1 MAEPWSDPARVQRL
15 RDLWAEGISSTEIG
29 RLLGVTKSAVV
40 GKVGRLGLPLR
51 AKPRTVS
58 ARIAG
63 DSRGAWADAFYS
75 QDRLALARRLAAERR
90 RPEHV
95 LALLNA
101 LPGKPI
107 ASVGS
112 LLHGLA
118 RRGIKL
124 HGSAPRTER
133 RNPAGARKRAASG
146 EGATMGAKPIGN
158 PPPRATAAGGGQGS
172 HETHLGVAPAG
183 STQAASAARGGG
195 QRDRETQPARAPSPT
210 HPSRTCEFPLWPDRG
225 RVPRPP
231 LFCGRPVRMKLSP
244 RGDMVPCSYCPEHAK
259 ICFTTISIQAA
270 A

>member
-15 RDLWAEGISSTEIG
+15 RDLWAEGVSSTEIG
-29 RLLGVTKSAVV
+29 RLLGATKNAVV

-51 AKPRTVS
+51 RKPRTVS
-58 ARIAG
+58 ARPAG
-63 DSRGAWADAFYS
+63 DSRGAWANAFYS
-75 QDRLALARRLAAERR
+75 KERLALARQLAAERR
-90 RPEHV
+90 RPVHV

-118 RRGIKL
+118 RRGIRL

-133 RNPAGARKRAASG
+133 RNPAGARERAASG
-146 EGATMGAKPIGN
+146 EGANGSPKPR
-158 PPPRATAAGGGQGS
+158 PWTPPRETAAGGG
-172 HETHLGVAPAG
+172 HRLLETQRLSAPAG
-183 STQAASAARGGG
+183 STQAADAARGGG
-195 QRDRETQPARAPSPT
+195 QGTREIHALAAPSPT
-210 HPSRTCEFPLWPDRG
+210 HPSRSCQFPLWPDRG
-225 RVPRPP
+225 RVPRPA

-259 ICFTTISIQAA
+259 ICFRTISIQAA

>member
-101 LPGKPI
+101 LTGKPI

-133 RNPAGARKRAASG
+133 RNPAGARERAASG

-158 PPPRATAAGGGQGS
+158 PPPRATAAGGG
-172 HETHLGVAPAG
+172 HCAREAHALIAPAG

-195 QRDRETQPARAPSPT
+195 QETDETHRPSAPSPT
-210 HPSRTCEFPLWPDRG
+210 HPSRTCEFPLWPDRSP
-225 RVPRPP
+225 VPRPA
-231 LFCGRPVRMKLSP
+231 LFCGQPVRMKRTP
-244 RGDMVPCSYCPEHAK
+244 RGDMVPCWTCEEHARV
-259 ICFTTISIQAA
+259 CFTTVSIQAA